1 MSKPIKISFALREW
15 TGAAGDLGMS
25 VPVLLALSAAGAL
38 DLGRALFLFGAV
50 YVCAGLYFRVPLP
63 VQPLKAATAVAIAR
77 GLGGEALRA
86 CSLWMAGLFI
96 LFSVTGLSNKI
107 NRIFTRTIVRGIQC
121 GVGLLLLGA
130 AYKILMAGPRAAWA
144 PFTPGQGLPGLAEMW
159 TALWVLVIPQL
170 PMTLGNSIAATCEVS
185 NNYFG
190 EGSARVEPGRIS
202 LSIGLSNLAAGL
214 FGGLPVCHGSGGVT
228 AHHKMG
234 ARTAGATIII
244 GTAFILLALALGSAG
259 AAALL
264 RAIPNW
270 LLAALLAYTGVLHAK
285 LVLDPQASLP
295 VAVIMG
301 FIGLATQNL
310 TYALAFG
317 LAAEAVRKAAAN
329 LRLKTAVF

>member
-1 MSKPIKISFALREW
+1 MTPIKISFAPREW
-15 TGAAGDLGMS
+15 AGAAGDLGMS
-25 VPVLLALSAAGAL
+25 VPVLLALSATGAL

-77 GLGGEALRA
+77 GLGGAALRA

-130 AYKILMAGPRAAWA
+130 AYKIFTAAPRAWA
-144 PFTPGQGLPGLAEMW
+144 PLDAASGLPGLADMW

-185 NNYFG
+185 RDYFG
-190 EGSARVEPGRIS
+190 EGSAKVEPGRIS

-214 FGGLPVCHGSGGVT
+214 LGGLPVCHGSGGVT
-228 AHHKMG
+228 AHHKTG
-234 ARTAGATIII
+234 ARTAGATIIT
-244 GTAFILLALALGSAG
+244 GTAFMLLALALGSSG
-259 AAALL
+259 SAALL
-264 RAIPNW
+264 GAIPHW
-270 LLAALLAYTGVLHAK
+270 LLAALLAYTGLLHAK
-285 LVLDPQASLP
+285 LALDPQANLP
-295 VAVIMG
+295 VALIMG

-317 LAAEAVRKAAAN
+317 LAAEAVGKAAAN
-329 LRLKTAVF
+329 FRLKPAVF